1 MSETFLTPD
10 WKRYESIIF
19 QSSITSTAVH
29 AGQIAGLEEKEAAAV
44 EAEDFESAAILSA
57 DLDSLKAQA
66 AHVQAD
72 IRSADAA
79 CDHAV
84 QSAASRWFLLRP
96 DGLQAA
102 TLTASISL

>member
-1 MSETFLTPD
+1 MSGTFLTPYRE
-10 WKRYESIIF
+10 KYESIIL
-19 QSSITSTAVH
+19 QSSITSTAVN

-44 EAEDFESAAILSA
+44 EAEDFESAATLSA

-72 IRSADAA
+72 IRRADAA

-84 QSAASRWFLLRP
+84 HFAASRCC
-96 DGLQAA
+96 
-102 TLTASISL
+102 